1 MVDALRRA
9 LHLVVSRGSVMDI
22 HPTAADASLE
32 VGAACTGR
40 AEAGDAPG
48 RHAAAAGAL
57 AAVVGDGLFT
67 VDRTHAFTFYTYGD
81 SAEELREYIEENWRN
96 ATIDAETMRRTR
108 EALRANP
115 RAKPRVREHVQVTM
129 LRPATSSLPRGRD

>member
-1 MVDALRRA
+1 MVDALGRARRLA
-9 LHLVVSRGSVMDI
+9 VPRGSVIDI
-22 HPTAADASLE
+22 HPTAADASIE

-40 AEAGDAPG
+40 VEAGDAPG
-48 RHAAAAGAL
+48 RHAAAARAL

-67 VDRTHAFTFYTYGD
+67 VDRSHAFAFYTYGD

-96 ATIDAETMRRTR
+96 ATIDRETMRRTR

-115 RAKPRVREHVQVTM
+115 QARPRVREHVQVTM
-129 LRPATSSLPRGRD
+129 LRPATSSLQQDRD